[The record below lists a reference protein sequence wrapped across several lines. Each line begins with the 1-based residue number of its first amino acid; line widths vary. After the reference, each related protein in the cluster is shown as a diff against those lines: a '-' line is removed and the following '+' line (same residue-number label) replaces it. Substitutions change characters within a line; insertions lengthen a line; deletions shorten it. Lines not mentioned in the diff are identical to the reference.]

1 MKLNFN
7 KRFLD
12 AKGKET
18 TEVVSEVL
26 RQILYTVGANEKITL
41 NPDEKY
47 SAYKLMQRL
56 APDEEVE
63 ITIEE
68 AGFLKKICG
77 IFLMAGAYGQI
88 VDLLEGVNR

>member
-12 AKGKET
+12 AKGNET
-18 TEVVSEVL
+18 QEVISEVL
-26 RQILYTVGANEKITL
+26 QQILYSAGANEKIAL

-56 APDEEVE
+56 APDSEVE
-63 ITIEE
+63 LTIEE
-68 AGFLKKICG
+68 ASFLKKLAG
-77 IFLMAGAYGQI
+77 AVLMAGAYGQI
-88 VDLLEGVNR
+88 HDLLEGINY